1 MLHKAIISFII
12 FNMLYFNILS
22 QSDYS
27 NNSFDLEWGTLER
40 SPGSLL
46 EILPQNNA
54 DFYSLRWSGGRAFG
68 TYRIVE
74 HENLQ
79 QVNQGRIK
87 QVAQSGIANF
97 ETAYYVGE
105 RLYVFL
111 SDKVNGELVLYAQPY
126 SQDLTPDGSSVVI
139 AKYNN
144 DKMNA
149 KPNFGVISSENKEYI
164 GVVWEIP
171 GRKTISD
178 AYGYVILDEYLNKL
192 NQGAYNI
199 PLNGNLTSI
208 NEHHISNTGDY
219 FLSLTEHKRPND
231 RIFSKDY
238 DNFKA
243 LHVYKIKD
251 DALTEFSLSIEDKRI
266 DDLKMS
272 SNDDGI
278 FTLSGVYGSSEI
290 KQNRRKHLVEG
301 IFVIRIDT
309 DIDSMIFQGFIPFRK
324 DFISMNFNEKST
336 LRSRR
341 RRNREQELYNYK
353 IRDIFTLNDGSL
365 VGSIEQYYIFER
377 SSYDSRTGLTST
389 IYYYY
394 YDDII
399 AFKIGNDKA
408 FDWQKKINK
417 SQISTNDGGPFS
429 SYSSFTDGRKLY
441 FIFNDNLKNYNEE
454 GNFIQKDG
462 QCYPFNLSRRK
473 NIAAITAV
481 DLASGALSR
490 NMLFSRKELKSI
502 VVPKMFKLDR
512 LQNRLLLYALLGGKE
527 RFGILQINN

>member
-1 MLHKAIISFII
+1 MLYKVIISFFI
-12 FNMLYFNILS
+12 FNILYFNVLS
-22 QSDYS
+22 QVEF
-27 NNSFDLEWGTLER
+27 NNNFDLEWGTLER

-74 HENLQ
+74 HQNLQ

-111 SDKVNGELVLYAQPY
+111 SDKVNGELVLYAQPF
-126 SQDLTPDGSSVVI
+126 SQELTPDGSSVVI

-164 GVVWEIP
+164 GIVWEIP

-178 AYGYVILDEYLNKL
+178 AYGYVILDQYLNKL

-208 NEHHISNTGDY
+208 NEHHISNAGDY

-251 DALTEFSLSIEDKRI
+251 NALTEFSLSIDDKRI

-290 KQNRRKHLVEG
+290 KQNRRKHLVDG

-309 DIDSMIFQGFIPFRK
+309 DVDSMIFQGFIPFRK

-341 RRNREQELYNYK
+341 KRNREQELYNYK
-353 IRDIFTLNDGSL
+353 IRDLFTLSDGSL

-454 GNFIQKDG
+454 GKFIQNNRE
-462 QCYPFNLSRRK
+462 CFPFNLSRRK

-481 DLASGALSR
+481 DLASGALDR

-502 VVPKMFKLDR
+502 VVPKMFKLDQ

-527 RFGILQINN
+527 RFGILKFDN

>member
-462 QCYPFNLSRRK
+462 QC
-473 NIAAITAV
+473 
-481 DLASGALSR
+481 
-490 NMLFSRKELKSI
+490 
-502 VVPKMFKLDR
+502 
-512 LQNRLLLYALLGGKE
+512 
-527 RFGILQINN
+527 

>member
-1 MLHKAIISFII
+1 MCHKVIISFII
-12 FNMLYFNILS
+12 YNILS
-22 QSDYS
+22 FSILSQKEYS
-27 NNSFDLEWGTLER
+27 NNFNLEWGTLER

-46 EILPQNNA
+46 EILPQNNN

-68 TYRIVE
+68 TYRIVD
-74 HENLQ
+74 HQNLQ
-79 QVNQGRIK
+79 QANQGRIK

-97 ETAYYVGE
+97 ETAYYIGD
-105 RLYVFL
+105 RIYVFL
-111 SDKVNGELVLYAQPY
+111 SDKVNGELVLYVQPY
-126 SQDLTPDGSSVVI
+126 SKELIPDGSSIVI

-144 DKMNA
+144 DKINA
-149 KPNFGVISSENKEYI
+149 KPNFGVISSKNKEYI

-178 AYGYVILDEYLNKL
+178 AYGYVILDQYLNTL
-192 NQGAYNI
+192 QQGAYNI
-199 PLNGNLTSI
+199 PLNGNLTTI

-231 RIFSKDY
+231 RIFSRDY

-243 LHVYKIKD
+243 LHVYKIKN
-251 DALTEFSLSIEDKRI
+251 DALTEFSLNIEDKRI
-266 DDLKMS
+266 DDIKMS

-278 FTLSGVYGSSEI
+278 FSLSGIYGSSEI

-309 DIDSMIFQGFIPFRK
+309 ELDSMIFQGFIPFRK
-324 DFISMNFNEKST
+324 EFINMDFNEKST

-341 RRNREQELYNYK
+341 KRNRGQELYNYK

-399 AFKIGNDKA
+399 AFKIGNNKT

-429 SYSSFTDGRKLY
+429 SYSSFTDGFKLY
-441 FIFNDNLKNYNEE
+441 FIFNDNLKNYNED
-454 GNFIQKDG
+454 GKFIRTNE

-473 NIAAITAV
+473 NVAAISTV
-481 DLASGALSR
+481 DITSGNEVR

-502 VVPKMFKLDR
+502 VVPKMFKLDTS
-512 LQNRLLLYALLGGKE
+512 QNRMLLYALIGGKE
-527 RFGILQINN
+527 RFGILKIK

>member
-1 MLHKAIISFII
+1 
-12 FNMLYFNILS
+12 
-22 QSDYS
+22 
-27 NNSFDLEWGTLER
+27 
-40 SPGSLL
+40 
-46 EILPQNNA
+46 
-54 DFYSLRWSGGRAFG
+54 
-68 TYRIVE
+68 
-74 HENLQ
+74 
-79 QVNQGRIK
+79 
-87 QVAQSGIANF
+87 
-97 ETAYYVGE
+97 
-105 RLYVFL
+105 
-111 SDKVNGELVLYAQPY
+111 
-126 SQDLTPDGSSVVI
+126 
-139 AKYNN
+139 
-144 DKMNA
+144 
-149 KPNFGVISSENKEYI
+149 
-164 GVVWEIP
+164 
-171 GRKTISD
+171 
-178 AYGYVILDEYLNKL
+178 
-192 NQGAYNI
+192 
-199 PLNGNLTSI
+199 
-208 NEHHISNTGDY
+208 
-219 FLSLTEHKRPND
+219 
-231 RIFSKDY
+231 
-238 DNFKA
+238 
-243 LHVYKIKD
+243 
-251 DALTEFSLSIEDKRI
+251 
-266 DDLKMS
+266 
-272 SNDDGI
+272 
-278 FTLSGVYGSSEI
+278 
-290 KQNRRKHLVEG
+290 
-301 IFVIRIDT
+301 
-309 DIDSMIFQGFIPFRK
+309 
-324 DFISMNFNEKST
+324 MNFNEKST

>member
-1 MLHKAIISFII
+1 MLYKVIISFFV
-12 FNMLYFNILS
+12 FNILYFNVLS
-22 QSDYS
+22 QVEF
-27 NNSFDLEWGTLER
+27 NNNFDLEWGTLER

-74 HENLQ
+74 HQNLQ

-126 SQDLTPDGSSVVI
+126 SQELTPDGSSVII

-164 GVVWEIP
+164 GIVWEIP

-178 AYGYVILDEYLNKL
+178 AYGYVILDQYLNKL

-251 DALTEFSLSIEDKRI
+251 NALTEFSLSIEDKRI

-309 DIDSMIFQGFIPFRK
+309 DVDSMIFQGFIPFRK

-341 RRNREQELYNYK
+341 KRNREQELYNYK

-454 GNFIQKDG
+454 GKFIQNNRE
-462 QCYPFNLSRRK
+462 CYPFNLSRRK

-481 DLASGALSR
+481 DLASGTLDRS
-490 NMLFSRKELKSI
+490 MLFSRKELKSI
-502 VVPKMFKLDR
+502 VVPKMFKLDQ

-527 RFGILQINN
+527 RFGILKFDN